1 MNIFCHVP
9 REGWIVDRM
18 GQEFKSVSS
27 FNVSFNTIDK
37 DTKLIWLLG
46 SWCWNQIPEKVLEQK
61 KVVCTIHHEVPW
73 KFNEERKK
81 NFIRRDRF
89 VDYYLTY
96 NEDTKKLI
104 NSLSKKPVKIIPHW
118 INTVLWKE
126 LNKETERKKMGL
138 PDNKFLIGSFQR
150 DTEGHD
156 LITPKLEKGPDV
168 LIDKILN
175 IARFKDVHVVLAG
188 WRRQY
193 VISEL
198 KKNKI
203 SYTYIEL
210 PSDEKINQ
218 LYNALDLYIVSSR
231 CEGGPQAI
239 FECAYLKTPI
249 ISTPVGQYKLLSDTC
264 IYHEK
269 ETIDL
274 ERIEKSI
281 QAVNLN
287 FKNILSLLDTTHIK
301 KYEEYFEEIIK

>member
-18 GQEFKSVSS
+18 GREFKAVSN
-27 FNVSFNTIDK
+27 FNVSFDTINK
-37 DTKLIWLLG
+37 DTKIIWLLG
-46 SWCWNQIPEKVLEQK
+46 SWCWSQIPEKVLVQK
-61 KVVCTIHHEVPW
+61 QVVCTIHHEVPW
-73 KFNEERKK
+73 KFDEERKQ
-81 NFIRRDRF
+81 NFVRRDKF

-96 NEDTKKLI
+96 NEDTAKLI
-104 NSLSKKPVKIIPHW
+104 KKFSNKPVKIIPHW
-118 INTVLWKE
+118 INTSLWKK
-126 LNKETERKKMGL
+126 LSKTAQRKKIGL

-156 LITPKLEKGPDV
+156 LTTPKLEKGPDIF
-168 LIDKILN
+168 IDKVLN
-175 IARFKDVHVVLAG
+175 ISRFKDVHVVLAG

-198 KKNKI
+198 KKHNI

-218 LYNALDLYIVSSR
+218 LYNTLDLYIVSSR

-239 FECAYLKTPI
+239 FECAYLRTPI
-249 ISTPVGQYKLLSDTC
+249 ISTPVGQYKLLESTC

-269 ETIDL
+269 ETIDA
-274 ERIEKSI
+274 ERIKKSM
-281 QAVNLN
+281 QATELN
-287 FKNILSLLDTTHIK
+287 FKNILSLLDITHIK
-301 KYEEYFEEIIK
+301 KYEEYFTEIIK